1 MPTKTD
7 VRESRHTGI
16 HASVINTSVA
26 SSSKTP
32 DTTGSSDVVR
42 DDGTNLNHLRLRTR
56 EDDIAIAGFNKF
68 LHKVARKASYNHPV
82 GRTEVHPNVTIEPAS
97 TSYLILQDRPNDL
110 PAKSL
115 EEKKRHT
122 QEYMKLQ
129 AKIKHKRVQE
139 YKGLV
144 SATMESRK
152 REQHHQKLLHI
163 WRSEIIPNWEALR
176 CTKRVQRLIW
186 EGIPSVMRRTVW
198 WLLMGNALEIDH
210 ELFDQCL
217 ELSREK
223 LRLSNQRNMPL
234 RYSVPEP
241 SNLGSTANVHRPDRV
256 SSVCSMCSLVFANLN
271 STPLQHELCLGY
283 KTGPR
288 DCVDEHGPN
297 SFVDLH
303 SDSLSSKLHSTTLCN
318 AHLPFYQ
325 SDRAVSL
332 RAIKLDVSRTFPSLG
347 LFQPG
352 NPYHD
357 PLHDLLAAYVAYRPE
372 IGYVQGMSFLA
383 AILLLVM
390 DDTFDAFVM
399 FANILSRPCHRA
411 FYSLDENEFIVY
423 FRAFDQTLAD
433 RLPRLHAHFSRVGLE
448 PNMYLFDWWFT
459 IFSRSLPLEADMRIW
474 DLFFLDGELA
484 LFRAALGV
492 LQLYE
497 PQLLNSNFDQL
508 AMFLTSALPCEL
520 SADRLV
526 KQMHSIRLKKKTVL
540 KQLARIRS
548 TMFMENPSK
557 GTSQRSSA
565 VHSKAIR
572 SKAVKL
578 VTEAP
583 STPVSVK
590 GNLPPASFESA
601 VLQKEIVGNGT
612 LNPGPVD
619 HSVVSLL
626 SPSVCSGSS
635 SLADPSDF
643 EPEKQTMPI
652 TNRSSRP
659 ISEPIETSEFT
670 KFELPPVDDLKS
682 ANCRQLPNCS
692 LSHLR
697 HGWSHPS
704 SKHIFTSVT
713 PHSNN
718 RTQSYP
724 SSTQEPF
731 SSESSG
737 KCVGSDYAVNHADD
751 RRLRVCIQK
760 LIERVP

>member
-1 MPTKTD
+1 M
-7 VRESRHTGI
+7 
-16 HASVINTSVA
+16 
-26 SSSKTP
+26 
-32 DTTGSSDVVR
+32 
-42 DDGTNLNHLRLRTR
+42 
-56 EDDIAIAGFNKF
+56 
-68 LHKVARKASYNHPV
+68 
-82 GRTEVHPNVTIEPAS
+82 
-97 TSYLILQDRPNDL
+97 
-110 PAKSL
+110 
-115 EEKKRHT
+115 KRHT
-122 QEYMKLQ
+122 QEYVKLQ

-139 YKGLV
+139 HKGLV
-144 SATMESRK
+144 SATVESRK
-152 REQHHQKLLHI
+152 REQRHQKLLHV
-163 WRSEIIPNWEALR
+163 WRSEILPNWEVLR

-198 WLLMGNALEIDH
+198 WLLMGNALEIDR

-223 LRLSNQRNMPL
+223 LRLSNRRNVPL
-234 RYSVPEP
+234 RFSVPEP
-241 SNLGSTANVHRPDRV
+241 SNLGSVASVQQPERV
-256 SSVCSMCSLVFANLN
+256 SSVCSMCSFVFANLN

-283 KTGPR
+283 KSGPR
-288 DCVDEHGPN
+288 DSVDEQGPN
-297 SFVDLH
+297 SFVDLQ
-303 SDSLSSKLHSTTLCN
+303 SDSLSSRPHSTTLCS

-497 PQLLNSNFDQL
+497 PQLLTSNFDQL
-508 AMFLTSALPCEL
+508 AVFLTSLLPCEL

-526 KQMHSIRLKKKTVL
+526 KQMHSIRLKRKTVL

-548 TMFMENPSK
+548 SMFMENPSK
-557 GTSQRSSA
+557 DTSQRSSA
-565 VHSKAIR
+565 VHNKTAR
-572 SKAVKL
+572 SKASKV
-578 VTEAP
+578 VIESP
-583 STPVSVK
+583 STPLSIK
-590 GNLPPASFESA
+590 HNLPPSSFECTFS
-601 VLQKEIVGNGT
+601 QTQIVGNGS

-635 SLADPSDF
+635 SFADPSDF
-643 EPEKQTMPI
+643 EPENQTVPI

-659 ISEPIETSEFT
+659 LSEPIETLEFT
-670 KFELPPVDDLKS
+670 ECELTPVNDS
-682 ANCRQLPNCS
+682 NSVSRRQQPNCS

-697 HGWSHPS
+697 HGWSHS
-704 SKHIFTSVT
+704 GNKLVLTSVT
-713 PHSNN
+713 PHSIN
-718 RTQSYP
+718 RTQSYL
-724 SSTQEPF
+724 SSSQEPF
-731 SSESSG
+731 SSESSSRP
-737 KCVGSDYAVNHADD
+737 VGSDCAANPVED